1 VPLRVGA
8 KTLGVVGVAK
18 EKDASPIDSEARALL
33 NTLVEQTAAALERAS
48 LAREMLSAKTAT
60 ETERVRNTL
69 LASVSHDFRTPLS
82 SILGAA
88 TSLMDYGDKLNAA
101 ATKDL
106 LGQIKKEAEDLDQMV
121 RNLLA
126 ITRIDAGA
134 LELRRDWI
142 DLREIVG
149 RVVSAARRH
158 GAQQQIEVRLPADL
172 PLVRADATLAEQAI
186 GNVVGNA
193 VLHTPPQTYVQLDAG
208 VEPSVV
214 ALRVSDNGP
223 GIPADDVSHIF
234 EKFVTG
240 AETHA
245 ADGGQGTGLGLAIA
259 KGIIEPHGGQ
269 IKVESPIKD
278 GRGARFVMTFPRE
291 ATQV

>member
-1 VPLRVGA
+1 
-8 KTLGVVGVAK
+8 
-18 EKDASPIDSEARALL
+18 
-33 NTLVEQTAAALERAS
+33 
-48 LAREMLSAKTAT
+48 
-60 ETERVRNTL
+60 
-69 LASVSHDFRTPLS
+69 
-82 SILGAA
+82 
-88 TSLMDYGDKLNAA
+88 
-101 ATKDL
+101 
-106 LGQIKKEAEDLDQMV
+106 MV

-158 GAQQQIEVRLPADL
+158 GAQQQIEIHLPADL

-193 VLHTPPQTYVQLDAG
+193 VLHTPPQTHVQLDAD
-208 VEPSVV
+208 VAPSVI

-223 GIPADDVSHIF
+223 GIPADDVPHIF

-240 AETHA
+240 AEA
-245 ADGGQGTGLGLAIA
+245 RVPRVDGGQGTGLGLAIA
-259 KGIIEPHGGQ
+259 KGIMEAHGGQ
-269 IKVESPIKD
+269 IEVESPFKD

-291 ATQV
+291 ATHL